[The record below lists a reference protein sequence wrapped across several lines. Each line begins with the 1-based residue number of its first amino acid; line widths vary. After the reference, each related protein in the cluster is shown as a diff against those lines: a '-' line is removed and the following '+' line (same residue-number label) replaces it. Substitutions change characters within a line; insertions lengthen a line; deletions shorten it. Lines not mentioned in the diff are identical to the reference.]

1 MPWLVRDG
9 RVVASLEIADT
20 PSTRRVGLLGRDGI
34 EGALLLQPARSVHTV
49 RMRFAVDVAH
59 LDRELRVISVTRM
72 SPWRLGRW
80 RPKAHAVL
88 ECEAGCLRT
97 WGVVVGDQLEIRE

>member
-9 RVVASLEIADT
+9 RVVASLEIADS
-20 PSTRRVGLLGRDGI
+20 PSARRVGLLRRDGI

-49 RMRFAVDVAH
+49 KMRFAIDVAH
-59 LDRELRVISVTRM
+59 LDRELTVMSITRM

-88 ECEAGCLRT
+88 ECEAGSLRA
-97 WGVVVGDQLEIRE
+97 WGVNVGDQLEIRQ